1 MPTVKFFDLLLSGF
15 NLIPNGTR
23 THTWNNAPN
32 NRVISYDVIPF
43 LIDVSPG
50 NWAQV
55 EITRV
60 WRDITPEPHRQ
71 RIHITLKNTGG
82 TTINY
87 DVYMAQIGD

>member
-1 MPTVKFFDLLLSGF
+1 MASVKFFTLLASGF
-15 NLIPNGTR
+15 NLVPNQTR
-23 THTWNNAPN
+23 THGWNNAPTD
-32 NRVISYDVIPF
+32 RVISFDVIPF

-60 WRDITPEPHRQ
+60 WRDITTQNHTQ
-71 RIHITLKNTGG
+71 RIFVALKNTGG

-87 DVYMAQIGD
+87 DLYMAQIGA